1 MEERWIFS
9 GYLWMT
15 ELWIGLYF
23 VLFYSFSFLKYSII
37 NVNYFGNKANKIII
51 ISMDWNWSRNREP
64 GKHMKLRLIRV
75 GLILPIPVI
84 KRLSS
89 YDVCF
94 PFCMCSIFLFL
105 KSGFFFFFCILYVF
119 SYFIT
124 FFFFMAVPS
133 LLLYMLQHL
142 CNFGL
147 PCIVLNS
154 TSWPYSFTCHSELHD
169 SFHVSSIWIPG
180 SEKSV

>member
-51 ISMDWNWSRNREP
+51 ISMDWNWNRNREP

-75 GLILPIPVI
+75 GLILPIPVS

-94 PFCMCSIFLFL
+94 LFCMCSIFLFL
-105 KSGFFFFFCILYVF
+105 KSGFFFLLYSLCLFLLHNVFFLYGCSISSTLYV
-119 SYFIT
+119 
-124 FFFFMAVPS
+124 AAP
-133 LLLYMLQHL
+133 L
-142 CNFGL
+142 
-147 PCIVLNS
+147 
-154 TSWPYSFTCHSELHD
+154 
-169 SFHVSSIWIPG
+169 
-180 SEKSV
+180 